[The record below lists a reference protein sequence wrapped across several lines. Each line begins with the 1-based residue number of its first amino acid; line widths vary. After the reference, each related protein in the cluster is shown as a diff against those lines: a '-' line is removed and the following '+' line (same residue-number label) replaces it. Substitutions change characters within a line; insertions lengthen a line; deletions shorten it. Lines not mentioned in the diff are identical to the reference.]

1 MLNLTI
7 RPSKTDPYIIA
18 CSGGSDSMAAVS
30 FLHQYNR
37 IFSVAYFHH
46 ATPQAPDF
54 QSVVERWCS
63 ANKHPFLLG
72 QLTTSKP
79 KDQSPEEHW
88 RNERYKFLLSYNLP
102 VVTAHHLNDV
112 METWLFGSIHGNPKL
127 IPSRNGLVVR
137 PFLLNTKQQLT
148 DWCIRHNVEWAEDKS
163 NTDVSSPRNRIRH
176 IILPEVLKINP
187 GFAKV
192 IRKKLLIAQQKEQ

>member
-1 MLNLTI
+1 MA
-7 RPSKTDPYIIA
+7 IA
-18 CSGGSDSMAAVS
+18 DFYHRGGK
-30 FLHQYNR
+30 Q
-37 IFSVAYFHH
+37 FSLAYFHH
-46 ATPQAPDF
+46 ATPQADAF

-72 QLTTSKP
+72 HLTTIKP

-88 RNERYKFLLSYNLP
+88 RNERYKFLLSFNLP
-102 VVTAHHLNDV
+102 VITAHHLNDA
-112 METWLFGSIHGNPKL
+112 METWLFSSMHGNPKL
-127 IPSRNGLVVR
+127 IPVQNGLVVR

-148 DWCIRHNVEWAEDKS
+148 DWCIHHNVEWMEDKS
-163 NTDVSSPRNRIRH
+163 NADVSSPRNRIRH

-192 IRKKLLIAQQKEQ
+192 IRKRLLTQRSTTS